1 MRIGLGYDIHRLV
14 PGRPLLLGGVEIP
27 SDRGEEGFSDGDA
40 LTHALIDALLGPAG
54 LGDIGS
60 NFPPGREDLRGISST
75 VLLERTRAMVR
86 GAGWSVA
93 NVDCVVVLES
103 PRILPYVAE
112 IRGVLARGLDIP
124 VQRVSVK
131 GKTKEGLGPVGEGRA
146 VEAHVVALIEESGG

>member
-1 MRIGLGYDIHRLV
+1 MRVGLGYDIHRLV

-40 LTHALIDALLGPAG
+40 LIHALIDALLGPAG

-60 NFPPGREDLRGISST
+60 NFPPGREDLRGISSG
-75 VLLERTRAMVR
+75 VLLGRTREMVR
-86 GAGWSVA
+86 QAGWAVR

-103 PRILPYVAE
+103 PRILPHVAE
-112 IRGVLARGLDIP
+112 IREALARGLGVPADC
-124 VQRVSVK
+124 VSVK
-131 GKTKEGLGPVGEGRA
+131 GKTGEGQGPVGEGRA

>member
-75 VLLERTRAMVR
+75 VLLERARAMVR